1 MSSALDIQVNGSHYK
16 SKAIQPIEYILA
28 NNLTY
33 IEGCIVKYIS
43 RHRDKGKEQ
52 DIRKIIHYCE
62 LMLELE
68 YGADKQTSPYPTKFT
83 MSHKHPTY
91 EPT

>member
-1 MSSALDIQVNGSHYK
+1 MSALDIQSGGSHYK

-28 NNLTY
+28 NNLNY

-68 YGADKQTSPYPTKFT
+68 YNTVGTTLKSFDIKGGKLV
-83 MSHKHPTY
+83 HPTY

>member
-1 MSSALDIQVNGSHYK
+1 MRVINNKDKNSALNTQVQGTHYK
-16 SKAIQPIEYILA
+16 GMGIQPIEYILA

-68 YGADKQTSPYPTKFT
+68 YDADKQTSPYH
-83 MSHKHPTY
+83 SDY

>member
-1 MSSALDIQVNGSHYK
+1 MSSALEVQEGGRHYK
-16 SKAIQPIEYILA
+16 SKTIQPIEYILA

-43 RHRDKGKEQ
+43 RHRDKGKDQ

-68 YGADKQTSPYPTKFT
+68 YGKNKDYSYT
-83 MSHKHPTY
+83 HPTY

>member
-1 MSSALDIQVNGSHYK
+1 MSSALDVQIDGSHYK
-16 SKAIQPIEYILA
+16 TKAIQPIEYILA
-28 NNLTY
+28 NDLTY

-43 RHRDKGKEQ
+43 RHRDKGKDK

-62 LMLELE
+62 LLLEFE
-68 YGADKQTSPYPTKFT
+68 YPDKPYLT
-83 MSHKHPTY
+83 H

>member
-1 MSSALDIQVNGSHYK
+1 MSSALEVQEGGRHYK

-43 RHRDKGKEQ
+43 RHRDKGKDQ

-68 YGADKQTSPYPTKFT
+68 YGKNKDYSYT
-83 MSHKHPTY
+83 HPAY

>member
-1 MSSALDIQVNGSHYK
+1 MSSALDVQEGGKHYK

-43 RHRDKGKEQ
+43 RHRDKGKDQ

-68 YGADKQTSPYPTKFT
+68 YGAKEKKDYSYT
-83 MSHKHPTY
+83 HPTY

>member
-1 MSSALDIQVNGSHYK
+1 MSSALEIQVGGRHYK

-43 RHRDKGKEQ
+43 RHRDKGKDH

-68 YGADKQTSPYPTKFT
+68 YGENKDYSYT
-83 MSHKHPTY
+83 HPTY